1 MYQALYRKYRP
12 KQFEDV
18 SGQNII
24 IKTLENSV
32 INDKISHAYLF
43 TGPRGT
49 GKTSTAKIF
58 AKIVNCKNL
67 NNATPCNECDSCV
80 QFNNNQNIDIIEI
93 DAASNNGV
101 DEIRELREK
110 VNLVPNIGK
119 YKVYI
124 IDEVHMLTT
133 AAFNALLKT
142 LEEPPKHIIFILATT
157 EPHKIPTTILSRC
170 QRFDFKKISVDSIL
184 KRLAYICEKENIS
197 ITDDAIKLIA
207 NLSDGGM
214 RDSIN
219 LLDQLTSYTSDKI
232 TIQDVHDIYG
242 TITNEE
248 IFNFFKYIINDDMIN
263 VFNLIN
269 SYESSGKNLSKIV
282 ELIIEFLRNTLIYI
296 YSSSY
301 FENED
306 EKQMYNEVCTKISEE
321 QIYMIIEILLD
332 IVKNSKNTVNTKL
345 LFELAVIKIFEKL
358 NLGNNIENIAYN
370 DNINLVEEKKIETNI
385 ELKKNIKNS
394 YESDKNNELKKIR
407 INNTLFFF
415 NKKELLSFVKK
426 IDKLKDYLTDIEYGS
441 ISSFILDGTLKAKG
455 REYLIFVYDE
465 QYFADYFNS
474 SLSIIEQILK
484 KVFND
489 EFKPIAVTSDE
500 WTIIK
505 DDFNKSVKENIKK
518 YKFIEEI
525 KEEEKN
531 NNITNKSVNKID
543 EMFENI
549 IEYK

>member
-1 MYQALYRKYRP
+1 M
-12 KQFEDV
+12 
-18 SGQNII
+18 
-24 IKTLENSV
+24 
-32 INDKISHAYLF
+32 
-43 TGPRGT
+43 
-49 GKTSTAKIF
+49 
-58 AKIVNCKNL
+58 
-67 NNATPCNECDSCV
+67 
-80 QFNNNQNIDIIEI
+80 
-93 DAASNNGV
+93 
-101 DEIRELREK
+101 
-110 VNLVPNIGK
+110 
-119 YKVYI
+119 
-124 IDEVHMLTT
+124 
-133 AAFNALLKT
+133 
-142 LEEPPKHIIFILATT
+142 
-157 EPHKIPTTILSRC
+157 
-170 QRFDFKKISVDSIL
+170 
-184 KRLAYICEKENIS
+184 
-197 ITDDAIKLIA
+197 
-207 NLSDGGM
+207 
-214 RDSIN
+214 
-219 LLDQLTSYTSDKI
+219 
-232 TIQDVHDIYG
+232 
-242 TITNEE
+242 
-248 IFNFFKYIINDDMIN
+248 
-263 VFNLIN
+263 
-269 SYESSGKNLSKIV
+269 
-282 ELIIEFLRNTLIYI
+282 
-296 YSSSY
+296 
-301 FENED
+301 
-306 EKQMYNEVCTKISEE
+306 
-321 QIYMIIEILLD
+321 
-332 IVKNSKNTVNTKL
+332 
-345 LFELAVIKIFEKL
+345 
-358 NLGNNIENIAYN
+358 
-370 DNINLVEEKKIETNI
+370 
-385 ELKKNIKNS
+385 KKNIKNS

>member
-321 QIYMIIEILLD
+321 QIYVIIEILLD

-385 ELKKNIKNS
+385 EFKKNIKNS